1 MVNGLVYPLPERHGL
16 GVHLIKGLDGSVR
29 LGPTARY
36 QDGRDDYESGRLA
49 VDAFLKPAR
58 TLLPAVSLEDLR
70 VSGSGIRAKLHPP
83 EETFAD
89 FLIRRD
95 RRNPAVVQVAGID
108 SPGLTSCLAI
118 GALVARIVR
127 RGDG

>member
-1 MVNGLVYPLPERHGL
+1 
-16 GVHLIKGLDGSVR
+16 
-29 LGPTARY
+29 
-36 QDGRDDYESGRLA
+36 
-49 VDAFLKPAR
+49 
-58 TLLPAVSLEDLR
+58 VSLEDLR
-70 VSGSGIRAKLHPP
+70 VSGTGIRAKLHPP